1 MKKVIIAALISL
13 TSFQAF
19 SQEKINTYT
28 SEYFKGKEYEIA
40 ASKGKKEGE
49 YTYYLDAYSRD
60 SSIKK
65 ITLSIDSDDLLD
77 FRESLNQAKEKYISW
92 SKTAE
97 EHNVSELDKTMKDI
111 KFKSAVAFLYGS
123 KWQFDFSVN
132 YIFRAKL
139 IDNQMH
145 LIIQNKR
152 ELVSSSNQFMKSDG
166 FLLVFESEQE
176 INDFISK
183 LDIQQVISH
192 FNKKNSKE
200 DLFQ

>member
-1 MKKVIIAALISL
+1 MKKGMIVLAMVLVANLG
-13 TSFQAF
+13 FC
-19 SQEKINTYT
+19 QEKIGSY
-28 SEYFKGKEYEIA
+28 SSSYFEGKEYEIA
-40 ASKGKKEGE
+40 ASKGEKEGD
-49 YTYYLDAYSRD
+49 YTFYIDAYSSD

-65 ITLSIDSDDLLD
+65 ITLSIDADGIVA
-77 FRESLNQAKEKYISW
+77 FRESLTQAKAKYVSW
-92 SKTAE
+92 SKTAKE
-97 EHNVSELDKTMKDI
+97 NNVSTLDKTMKDV
-111 KFKSAVAFLYGS
+111 KFKSSVAYLYGS

-152 ELVSSSNQFMKSDG
+152 ELVSSSNQFIKSDG

-183 LDIQQVISH
+183 LDIQEVITH